1 MSSSRP
7 AAPGRRAVLGQLGGL
22 AAALALAAC
31 GYQPLYGT
39 TSSDGG
45 TGTGTDVVAEMASIS
60 VDVIAERRGQILRRL
75 LTERLTPR
83 GRPADPRWRLETQL
97 AETTERI
104 GITETDVATRAN
116 LALTA
121 TYRLIDLAD
130 GSIAFQATTAT
141 VTSFNILRD
150 EYATEV
156 SRQSARDAALEQV
169 AEDISRRL
177 AIHFRSRPSP

>member
-1 MSSSRP
+1 MSSCDPVPR
-7 AAPGRRAVLGQLGGL
+7 GRRAVLGQAAGL

-39 TSSDGG
+39 SGDG
-45 TGTGTDVVAEMASIS
+45 GTDVVAEMARVS
-60 VDVIAERRGQILRRL
+60 VDVIADRQGQILRRL
-75 LTERLTPR
+75 LTERITPR

-97 AETTERI
+97 VQSTERI

-116 LALTA
+116 ITLAA

-130 GSIAFQATTAT
+130 GSVAFQDG
-141 VTSFNILRD
+141 TSSITGFDILSD

-156 SRQSARDAALEQV
+156 SRDSARDAALDQI

-177 AIHFRSRPSP
+177 AIYFRSRPAP